1 MQTHL
6 TPPYEKFAYAYDRM
20 MTNVNYTRWT
30 HYIES
35 IFDRYDCK
43 PRRILD
49 VACGTGALTIQLAL
63 KGYEM
68 TGVDRALGML
78 DIARE
83 KAAAHN
89 LEIGLHQGDMCD
101 FQLNQRFDAVLCTYD
116 SINYAYDEDELMRV
130 FACVAEHLEPEG
142 LFIFDVTTER
152 NIVEHFHNKTFAANH
167 EDYTY
172 IWKNSYLHHS
182 KMCRTL
188 LTFFIREGELFRRYE
203 EVHQQRIFE
212 VSVVNDLLKKSG
224 YTPLSAYDMYTFSRW
239 NRYSDRINFTARLRL

>member
-1 MQTHL
+1 MQIHL

-35 IFDRYDCK
+35 LFDKYDSK
-43 PRRILD
+43 PRRVLD
-49 VACGTGALTIQLAL
+49 LACGTCALTIQLAL

-68 TGVDRALGML
+68 TGVDRAVGML
-78 DIARE
+78 EIAKD
-83 KAAAHN
+83 KAEAN
-89 LEIGLHQGDMCD
+89 DVNIELHHGDMRD
-101 FQLNQRFDAVLCTYD
+101 FQLNQRFDAILCTYD
-116 SINYAYDEDELMRV
+116 SINYAYDETELSNV
-130 FACVAEHLEPEG
+130 FQHVAEHLEPDG

-152 NIVEHFHNKTFAANH
+152 NIVEHFHNKTFASNH

-172 IWKNSYLHHS
+172 IWKNNYLYNT

-212 VSVVNDLLKKSG
+212 VHTVNDLLKATG
-224 YTPLSAYDMYTFSRW
+224 YKLLSAYDMYTFNRW
-239 NRYSDRINFTARLRL
+239 NRYSDRINFTARLI